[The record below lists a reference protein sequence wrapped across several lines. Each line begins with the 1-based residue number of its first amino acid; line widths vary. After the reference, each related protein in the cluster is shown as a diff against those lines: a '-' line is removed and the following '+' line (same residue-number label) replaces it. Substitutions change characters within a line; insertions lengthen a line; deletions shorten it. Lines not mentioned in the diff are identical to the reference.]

1 MFKGLVIAVH
11 SLYFLAIMS
20 IMVGAQLSVA
30 APDIERNDGLL
41 YALVMVVMLFIGF
54 SCWLN
59 LKVRKIW
66 IFILSV
72 VVIPLLFQYAIHLSL
87 VFGY

>member
-11 SLYFLAIMS
+11 SLYLLAITI
-20 IMVGAQLSVA
+20 IMIGAHFSVA
-30 APDIERNDGLL
+30 APDTERNYGIL
-41 YALVMVVMLFIGF
+41 YALVMIVMLIIGL

-72 VVIPLLFQYAIHLSL
+72 IAIPLLFQYAIHLSL